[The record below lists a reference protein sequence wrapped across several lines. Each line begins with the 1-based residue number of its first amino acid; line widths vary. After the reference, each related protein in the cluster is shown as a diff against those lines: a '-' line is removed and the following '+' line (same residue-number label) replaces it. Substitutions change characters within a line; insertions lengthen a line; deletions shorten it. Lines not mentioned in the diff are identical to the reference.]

1 MSYTV
6 KAIEPDTTEHVF
18 TIEEDEY
25 ILDKMEEE
33 GIDAPY
39 SCKAGACST
48 CAGKLLE
55 GSVNQEDQSFLDED
69 QMASGFVLT
78 CVAYATSDPATITM
92 SVRYDNAF
100 QTPTGTGI
108 GTAVASKN
116 SYSIAYNVVDIGVQ
130 VETGNSIKGHAY
142 DSFIKQDEEYEDE

>member
-1 MSYTV
+1 MTYTV
-6 KAIEPDTTEHVF
+6 KAIEPDLSEHVF

-48 CAGKLLE
+48 CAGQVLE

-78 CVAYATSDPATITM
+78 CVAYATSDL
-92 SVRYDNAF
+92 VL
-100 QTPTGTGI
+100 QLG
-108 GTAVASKN
+108 K
-116 SYSIAYNVVDIGVQ
+116 
-130 VETGNSIKGHAY
+130 
-142 DSFIKQDEEYEDE
+142 EEELY